1 MFALAPITIN
11 ACSSYGQLTERIEL
25 LNKQLDNSKS
35 KNIYEV
41 EKFLHK
47 FDDEDIL
54 KLKHIVKIDGRNS
67 VTSDL
72 KGLLLAIDLVNMPE
86 DGGNDKDDVI
96 VPDAEYKGYFDLSD
110 VDEILLNR

>member
-1 MFALAPITIN
+1 MFSFTQKTIN

-25 LNKQLDNSKS
+25 LNNQLDKSKS

-41 EKFLHK
+41 EQLLRQ

-54 KLKHIVKIDGRNS
+54 KLKHIVKVNGRNS

-72 KGLLLAIDLVNMPE
+72 RGLLLAIDLVNMPE
-86 DGGNDKDDVI
+86 DDENDKDDVI
-96 VPDAEYKGYFDLSD
+96 VPDAEYTSYFDLSY

>member
-1 MFALAPITIN
+1 MFAFTPITIN
-11 ACSSYGQLTERIEL
+11 ACSPYEHLSQRIEL
-25 LNKQLDNSKS
+25 LNLQLEGSKS

-41 EKFLHK
+41 ESFLHQI
-47 FDDEDIL
+47 DDDDISRI
-54 KLKHIVKIDGRNS
+54 KHIVKIDGRNS

-72 KGLLLAIDLVNMPE
+72 CGLLLAIDLVNIPE
-86 DGGNDKDDVI
+86 DDEDDEDDVI